1 MGMALAPREERRGS
15 LGSETDEGW
24 LIGGPTVKGVFLG
37 PVAVSVALK
46 RGLWLGINLPELELC
61 LGSLY

>member
-37 PVAVSVALK
+37 PVAVSVALRLTCPSDK
-46 RGLWLGINLPELELC
+46 AKAMGL
-61 LGSLY
+61 SLS